1 MRTLFLCG
9 ATNPE
14 GVRLALT
21 VNRHSFRW
29 DTIVLLDDDA
39 SKKGQDVLGVPI
51 VGTLDALR
59 DASPEDEVGNLIAR
73 KTSTRAKVRER
84 ILGMGRRLV
93 PLVHPSVDRLG
104 VQLANDVTIYPQATL
119 GAGSSLGPGCVVFM
133 NGTVGHGASMGEC
146 CVVAA
151 GGVLNARVALGD
163 RVYVGT
169 NAAILP
175 DVRVGDDATIGACSA
190 ALFDVPEG
198 ATVIGVPGE
207 ILLPSRRE
215 EEVTV
220 TRVRAEVFAARDD
233 HGELDDDE
241 PDEVRA
247 CLELAWSD
255 VLGRLPGPR
264 DHFFDAGGT
273 SGLAF
278 DLCARLAELGLPLAV
293 ADVFREPRL
302 EALALLLAAR
312 VGAPPPARRSH
323 PSTAHA
329 THDPLAEVRARAER
343 RARARGARSA

>member
-14 GVRLALT
+14 GVRLAIT

-29 DTIVLLDDDA
+29 DAIVLLDDDP
-39 SKKGQDVLGVPI
+39 SRKGQDVLGVPI

-133 NGTVGHGASMGEC
+133 NGSMGEC

-220 TRVRAEVFAARDD
+220 TRVRAEVFAAHD
-233 HGELDDDE
+233 HHDHQDHVGLDDDE

-302 EALALLLAAR
+302 DALALLLAAR

-323 PSTAHA
+323 PSAAHA
-329 THDPLAEVRARAER
+329 SRDPLAEVRARAER

>member
-9 ATNPE
+9 ASNPE

-29 DTIVLLDDDA
+29 DSIVLLDDDP
-39 SKKGQDVLGVPI
+39 SKKGRDVLGVPI
-51 VGTLDALR
+51 VGSLDALR

-93 PLVHPSVDRLG
+93 PLVHPGVDRLG
-104 VQLANDVTIYPQATL
+104 VELANDVTIYPQATL
-119 GAGSSLGPGCVVFM
+119 GAGSRLGSGCVVFM

-151 GGVLNARVALGD
+151 GGVLNARVVLGD

-175 DVRVGDDATIGACSA
+175 DVTIGDDVTIGACSA

-207 ILLPSRRE
+207 VLRPPRRE

-220 TRVRAEVFAARDD
+220 MRARATVEVITIRD
-233 HGELDDDE
+233 EDDE

-255 VLGRLPGPR
+255 VLGHLPRPNE
-264 DHFFDAGGT
+264 HFFDAGGT

-278 DLCARLAELGLPLAV
+278 DLCARLGELGLPLAV

-302 EALALLLAAR
+302 DALARLLQVR
-312 VGAPPPARRSH
+312 VGAPTPPRVTA
-323 PSTAHA
+323 PSS
-329 THDPLAEVRARAER
+329 DPLAEVRARAER
-343 RARARGARSA
+343 RARTRGVRSA